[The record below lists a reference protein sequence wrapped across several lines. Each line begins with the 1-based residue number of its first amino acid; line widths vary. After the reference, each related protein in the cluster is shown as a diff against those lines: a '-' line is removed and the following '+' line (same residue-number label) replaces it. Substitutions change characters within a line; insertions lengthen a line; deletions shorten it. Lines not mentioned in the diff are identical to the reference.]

1 MNTACGEFENLLAGY
16 DALEASERAR
26 VDAHVAQ
33 CTACGAL
40 AQALSDVETALSAEY
55 GGVCAPPSLSGRL
68 GRRLSRAPLSRP
80 SAAPAILDML
90 GWSAVACAG
99 GMLIWFAAPPGIA
112 FTGPMLYATA
122 GVLTLSGLLVT
133 LWALRESQD

>member
-40 AQALSDVETALSAEY
+40 AHKTAKIDTET
-55 GGVCAPPSLSGRL
+55 
-68 GRRLSRAPLSRP
+68 
-80 SAAPAILDML
+80 
-90 GWSAVACAG
+90 
-99 GMLIWFAAPPGIA
+99 
-112 FTGPMLYATA
+112 
-122 GVLTLSGLLVT
+122 
-133 LWALRESQD
+133 QNN